1 MADATLSQCVIL
13 AGGLATRLGTIT
25 REVPKPVLEVG
36 ERPFLFWLMRELQ
49 RYGVTEFLILTGH
62 LSHAVEEAVTTA
74 ADSLPKSTRLSFSH
88 EPSPL
93 GTAGALRHA
102 AALLAPR
109 FLLCNGDTLFDTNL
123 AALLAAAAADP
134 PETLARLLLCDLPD
148 ASRYGVVTL
157 HGDQVTAFHERP
169 PAGTPG
175 LINAGLYAVNRAIL
189 DHCPQTGSLERDV
202 LPALATA
209 GALRATTGHGFFVD
223 IGIPEDLET
232 ARHDVAAVVTR
243 PALFLDRDGVINHD
257 HGYVGTTDR
266 FDWVDGALDA
276 IRLAT
281 DHGWHVFVVSNQS
294 GVARGLYTEA
304 DVTALM
310 SWIADEARRHGGTI
324 DDYRTCPYHPEATIP
339 AYRRDSDWR
348 KPAPGMILHLAGA
361 WHLNL
366 QHCVM
371 IGDQSIDLEAA
382 RRAHITGHIF
392 PGGNLATFIA
402 PIVAAADP
410 TR

>member
-1 MADATLSQCVIL
+1 
-13 AGGLATRLGTIT
+13 
-25 REVPKPVLEVG
+25 
-36 ERPFLFWLMRELQ
+36 MRELQ
-49 RYGVTEFLILTGH
+49 RYGVEEFLILTGH
-62 LSHAVEEAVTTA
+62 LSQAVEEAVTTA
-74 ADSLPKSTRLSFSH
+74 ADSLPKGTRLSFSH

-102 AALLAPR
+102 AARLAPR
-109 FLLCNGDTLFDTNL
+109 FLLCNGDSLFDTNL
-123 AALLAAAAADP
+123 AALLAAAANDP
-134 PETLARLLLCDLPD
+134 PETLVRLLLCDLPD

-157 HGDQVTAFHERP
+157 RDDRVTAFHERP
-169 PAGTPG
+169 PPGTPG
-175 LINAGLYAVNRAIL
+175 LINAGLYAASRAIV

-209 GALRATTGHGFFVD
+209 GALRATAGQGFFVD

-257 HGYVGTTDR
+257 HGYVGSHDR

-281 DHGWHVFVVSNQS
+281 NHGWHVFVVSNQS
-294 GVARGLYTEA
+294 GVARGLYAEA

-324 DDYRTCPYHPEATIP
+324 DDYRICPYHPEGSVP
-339 AYRRDSDWR
+339 AYRRESDWR
-348 KPAPGMILHLAGA
+348 KPAPGMILHLVGA

-371 IGDQSIDLEAA
+371 VGDQSIDLEAA
-382 RRAHITGHIF
+382 HRAHIAGHIF

-402 PIVAAADP
+402 PIVAASVDEGGP
-410 TR
+410 